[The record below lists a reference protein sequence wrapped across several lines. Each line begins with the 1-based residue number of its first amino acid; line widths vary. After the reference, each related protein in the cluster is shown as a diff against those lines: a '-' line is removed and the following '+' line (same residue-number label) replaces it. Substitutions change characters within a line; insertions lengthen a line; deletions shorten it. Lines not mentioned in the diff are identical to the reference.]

1 MMDTLETH
9 NTMSVDAET
18 NTEKI
23 IRRAGRPR
31 KILTPE
37 ELGEKNRPKTIGR
50 PRKEKP
56 EKISRPVGRPRKV
69 LTSEEIERKQ
79 NPKSRGRPKIYE
91 DGTIR
96 KPLDPD
102 YFKKYYQN
110 VTKVKRDTQR
120 LVPEETTTVIDV

>member
-1 MMDTLETH
+1 
-9 NTMSVDAET
+9 MSVDAET

-23 IRRAGRPR
+23 TRRAGRPR

-37 ELGEKNRPKTIGR
+37 ELEEKNRPKTIGR

-56 EKISRPVGRPRKV
+56 EKIQRPVGRPRKV

-110 VTKVKRDTQR
+110 VVKLKRDAKR
-120 LVPEETTTVIDV
+120 LAPQQEETTIVIDV